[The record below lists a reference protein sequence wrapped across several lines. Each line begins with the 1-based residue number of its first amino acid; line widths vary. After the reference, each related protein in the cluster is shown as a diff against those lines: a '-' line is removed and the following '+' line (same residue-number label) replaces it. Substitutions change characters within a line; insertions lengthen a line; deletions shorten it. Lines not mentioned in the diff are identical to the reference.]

1 MAVRH
6 DRRGSYVSAS
16 FPFFS
21 PHASALTFVSVTKY
35 GTLLHLQALRRQLS
49 LHAARGAITTR
60 GPVSGGPVRVTGR
73 LLSSASLRVWS
84 REAMAR
90 LAALLLLPVLIES
103 VFSISFFLPVNSRKC
118 LREEIHKD
126 VLVTGEYEIGEQPN
140 TKTNLKIT
148 DSSSHTLYSKE
159 DATKGKFAFTTEDYD
174 MFEVCF
180 ESKSPMGTGR
190 VPDQLIN
197 LDMKHG
203 VEAKN
208 YEEIAKV
215 EKLKP
220 LEVELRRLEDLSES
234 IVNDFAYMKK
244 REEEMRDTNESTNTR
259 VLYFSIFSMCC
270 LIGLATWQ
278 VFYLR
283 RFFKAKKL
291 IE

>member
-1 MAVRH
+1 R
-6 DRRGSYVSAS
+6 SAS
-16 FPFFS
+16 NGPHMSRFCALLILFPVLFD
-21 PHASALTFVSVTKY
+21 LTFS
-35 GTLLHLQALRRQLS
+35 
-49 LHAARGAITTR
+49 IT
-60 GPVSGGPVRVTGR
+60 
-73 LLSSASLRVWS
+73 
-84 REAMAR
+84 
-90 LAALLLLPVLIES
+90 
-103 VFSISFFLPVNSRKC
+103 FYLPVNLRKC

-126 VLVTGEYEIGEQPN
+126 VLVTGEYEVSEQPN
-140 TKTNLKIT
+140 AKTNLKIT
-148 DSSSHTLYSKE
+148 DSSGHTLYSKD
-159 DATKGKFAFTTEDYD
+159 DASKGKFAFTTEDYD

-180 ESKSPMGTGR
+180 ESTGK
-190 VPDQLIN
+190 VPDLLVN